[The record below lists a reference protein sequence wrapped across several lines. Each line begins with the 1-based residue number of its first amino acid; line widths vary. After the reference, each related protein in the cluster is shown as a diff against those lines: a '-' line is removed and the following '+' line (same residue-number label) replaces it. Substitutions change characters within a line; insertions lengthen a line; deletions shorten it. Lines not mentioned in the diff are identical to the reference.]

1 MPSIQVFQVCITHPG
16 LPSGIVFDLRY
27 CETASS
33 NCRFDILFD
42 DAELWA
48 DAPDV
53 ITGKLPN
60 NHLGLITNTIRQVLI
75 TLQKYRLSVVDFS
88 VHRFFAIL
96 ENGDEVLRSF
106 CAVDVRRKRRFQLRA
121 GLANFNGLF
130 ATENLLAL
138 VRLDTDK
145 NSLAHFTTSGG
156 SSSGAQNFTAP

>member
-1 MPSIQVFQVCITHPG
+1 MTDLVKCDRCGTPFSIQTAGIRSTWSGDYMVQYFTCPG
-16 LPSGIVFDLRY
+16 CHHRY
-27 CETASS
+27 Q
-33 NCRFDILFD
+33 IL
-42 DAELWA
+42 
-48 DAPDV
+48 
-53 ITGKLPN
+53 T
-60 NHLGLITNTIRQVLI
+60 TNTIRQVLI

-121 GLANFNGLF
+121 GLAHFNGLF
-130 ATENLLAL
+130 ATENLLAP